1 MSDPDSVTI
10 PVPAPLTLADL
21 VRAVM
26 DDQQMLAELNENPA
40 KVTMSPDGKVAE
52 LSIAEVVPPIIAS
65 TIRALADIGLITF
78 TPTE

>member
-1 MSDPDSVTI
+1 MTDDSITV
-10 PVPAPLTLADL
+10 PVPEPLTLADL

-26 DDQQMLAELNENPA
+26 NDETMLTELNDNPA

-52 LSIAEVVPPIIAS
+52 LSIAEVVPPIIAA
-65 TIRALADIGLITF
+65 TVRALADIGLITF